1 MRWCDY
7 LIFYDCKGGHIRY
20 PWEFCSASI
29 FQFFNVRIIVGRVRV
44 FDDDDDD
51 NRGNGNT

>member
-7 LIFYDCKGGHIRY
+7 LIFYDCKDGHIRY